1 MKYIHKPTEIEAV
14 QYTGDN
20 KEEINTLTQ
29 DGTIEYVS
37 EGRLA
42 IINPNGELTVNVGD
56 YVIKGEKEGDYWV
69 CASDV
74 FEKSYEVKEGKVP
87 FGFVQGQRLFE
98 MGTYGYICPH
108 CNAVYDPMCLPE
120 DKICVFCHKDMR
132 VDE

>member
-20 KEEINTLTQ
+20 KEEINPLTQ

-74 FEKSYEVKEGKVP
+74 FEKSYEVKE
-87 FGFVQGQRLFE
+87 
-98 MGTYGYICPH
+98 
-108 CNAVYDPMCLPE
+108 
-120 DKICVFCHKDMR
+120 
-132 VDE
+132 